1 MSLLDIS
8 YHLHSSLLWPIKIKW
23 NKAIEETAMGCYGFE
38 TVTMPLRWHE
48 QFLKISIGYRL
59 DMYVIPFRFPFFT
72 YETFTKEQGRKIA
85 ADEFF
90 YEAGF
95 DRKGDEWV

>member
-1 MSLLDIS
+1 MRLPDIS
-8 YHLHSSLLWPIKIKW
+8 YHLYSSLLWPIKINW
-23 NKAIEETAMGCYGFE
+23 NKAIEEVAMGYGFE
-38 TVTMPLRWHE
+38 TVTIPLRWHE

-59 DMYVIPFRFPFFT
+59 DIYVVPFSFPFFT
-72 YETFTKEQGRKIA
+72 YETFTKEQGRKRA
-85 ADEFF
+85 SDEFF

>member
-23 NKAIEETAMGCYGFE
+23 NKETAMGCYGLG
-38 TVTMPLRWHE
+38 TVTMPLRWYE

-90 YEAGF
+90 YGAGF